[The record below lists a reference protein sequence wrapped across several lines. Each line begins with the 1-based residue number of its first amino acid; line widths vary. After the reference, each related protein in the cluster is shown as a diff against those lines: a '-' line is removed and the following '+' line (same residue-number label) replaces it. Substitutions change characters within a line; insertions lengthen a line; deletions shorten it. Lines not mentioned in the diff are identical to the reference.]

1 MRKEQDIKEKG
12 IFFLKKTIIVI
23 EIKTDIIEANQQ
35 KTTIDKLNNPV
46 HRKKDSELEGIT
58 EKITQNAEQREK
70 AIKKSEGK
78 LKDVKIRIKLSKTHQ
93 L

>member
-12 IFFLKKTIIVI
+12 IFFLKKPIIVI

-58 EKITQNAEQREK
+58 EKITQNAEQR
-70 AIKKSEGK
+70 KKSEGK